1 MRKFMESHDLKLDS
15 WTDFI
20 SATYVIHAKPH
31 LPKVQ
36 ELPPIVSP
44 TGSELATLTSGTAK
58 DDAESFREHF
68 NPSIT
73 A

>member
-20 SATYVIHAKPH
+20 SATYIVNARPH

-36 ELPPIVSP
+36 ESPLIVSP
-44 TGSELATLTSGTAK
+44 TSSELATLTLSTAK
-58 DDAESFREHF
+58 DNAESFREHF